1 MKKAVIISVSS
12 FLAMIVMAAALI
24 FGIRY
29 YSGIPFSDSA
39 ETVTMEIPQGAGL
52 QKISKLLEDS
62 GLTRSAILFR
72 AYAIIER
79 RSKKI
84 RAGEYE
90 LRKNMT
96 DREILVILS
105 EGMVKLHKIVI
116 PEGYTVSQIAKAV
129 EDSSITTAAAFL
141 ETASDRVYIRELGIK
156 AESIEGYLY
165 PDTYLFPKKTDPK
178 KIIKAMTSGLF
189 KIITPEIVQR
199 SAMMNMT
206 LHQTLT
212 LASIIEKETGNASER
227 PLISSVFHNRMKMGM
242 RLETDPAVIYGI
254 KNFDGNL
261 TKNDLRTPGPYN
273 TYMIQ
278 GLPPGPIANPGEAAI
293 KAALYP
299 ADTRYLYFVS
309 KKDSTHFFSTNYR
322 DHQNAVRYY
331 QMRR

>member
-1 MKKAVIISVSS
+1 MKKIIIVSLAS
-12 FLAMIVMAAALI
+12 FLAMTIIVAALI
-24 FGIRY
+24 SGIRHHA
-29 YSGIPFSDSA
+29 GIPFSDSA
-39 ETVTMEIPQGAGL
+39 ETVTMEIPQGTGL
-52 QKISKLLEDS
+52 QKISKILEDS
-62 GLTRSAILFR
+62 ELTRSALLFR
-72 AYAIIER
+72 AYAIIEGR
-79 RSKKI
+79 DKKI

-105 EGMVKLHKIVI
+105 EGMVKLHKLVI
-116 PEGYTVSQIAKAV
+116 PEGYTLAQIAEVV
-129 EDSSITTAAAFL
+129 EGSGITTGKAFL
-141 ETASDRVYIRELGIK
+141 EKAADRDFIRELGIK
-156 AESIEGYLY
+156 ADSIEGYLY

-178 KIIKAMTSGLF
+178 KIIKTMTSELF
-189 KIITPEIVQR
+189 KIITPEIIQR

-206 LHQTLT
+206 IHQTLT
-212 LASIIEKETGNASER
+212 LASIIEKETGSAGER

-242 RLETDPAVIYGI
+242 RLETDPTVIYGI

-278 GLPPGPIANPGEAAI
+278 GLPPGPIASPGEAAI

-299 ADTRYLYFVS
+299 ADTKYLYFVS

-322 DHQNAVRYY
+322 DHLNAVRYY